1 MDGLQ
6 RFVSFLQGKEDEI
19 KKEDFVIPFSNRVR
33 MSIQVGEESWDD
45 LLDNIIVS
53 FQIYFKLFINIK

>member
-6 RFVSFLQGKEDEI
+6 RFVSFLKEDEI